1 MHDLPNA
8 LVWVYQCTTLVT
20 PNGERIDPPGVRHPG
35 LLTGER
41 RCGRLDLGRVYT
53 DEEFMQRTAVD
64 EEAPCPDCG
73 GYDHEFV
80 AFRLVPA

>member
-1 MHDLPNA
+1 MGDQPDA
-8 LVWVYQCTTLVT
+8 LVWVYHCTTLVN
-20 PNGERIDPPGVRHPG
+20 PDGERIDPPGVRHPG

-41 RCGRLDLGRVYT
+41 RCGRHDLRRVYT
-53 DEEFMQRTAVD
+53 DEEFRLRRSVG
-64 EEAPCPDCG
+64 EEAPCPECG